1 MGPSIQGIKTR
12 LDSRMSPLWLCPRL
26 ENCDQGSFIVKKDCF
41 LATAEL
47 VSLVPPPGRA
57 GEENHVLV
65 WKVVNIMC
73 SKPFC
78 G

>member
-1 MGPSIQGIKTR
+1 MAPHRMGPSIQGIKTR

-47 VSLVPPPGRA
+47 ISLVPPPGRA
-57 GEENHVLV
+57 GEERPCPMLEG
-65 WKVVNIMC
+65 C
-73 SKPFC
+73 
-78 G
+78 